1 VFEIAQAAAQLKGQ
15 SRLDWDLELWLESRS
30 GSSILSAQ
38 AKFQNPDHE

>member
-1 VFEIAQAAAQLKGQ
+1 VFEIAQAAAQLKSQ
-15 SRLDWDLELWLESRS
+15 SRPGWGLEPWLELRS